1 MTMTTSTTIGELIRT
16 HVTERPNKLALLQD
30 GYSWT
35 FHELHEE
42 SSQAARAMLAAS
54 VGNQDR
60 VAFLDKNVPEYC
72 TMLFGATKINAV
84 SVAVNRRLAPPEMAY
99 ILNNSKITVLFIGDE
114 FLGRLDKTE
123 LL

>member
-42 SSQAARAMLAAS
+42 SSQAG

-99 ILNNSKITVLFIGDE
+99 ILNNSKIKVLFIGDE
-114 FLGRLDKTE
+114 FLGRLDKMD
-123 LL
+123 LV